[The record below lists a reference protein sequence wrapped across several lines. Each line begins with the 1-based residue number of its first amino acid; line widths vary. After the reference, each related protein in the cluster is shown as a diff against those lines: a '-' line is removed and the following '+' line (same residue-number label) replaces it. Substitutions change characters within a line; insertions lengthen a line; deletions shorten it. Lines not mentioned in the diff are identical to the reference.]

1 MRGLQQASLL
11 KKVQKKF
18 GVTQTSLGS
27 LSESVSI
34 FDPEPLKQIAKE
46 LADQLP
52 NSLARKQSK
61 GYQEATL
68 DRLSSLG
75 KTITA
80 VDGSIVQILAR
91 IAKLAWITVGDGEPT
106 CGYRQS
112 NTTH

>member
-1 MRGLQQASLL
+1 LQPFSLL

-18 GVTQTSLGS
+18 GVARTSLGS

-34 FDPEPLKQIAKE
+34 FDPETLDQIAKE

-52 NSLARKQSK
+52 SSMARKQSK

-80 VDGSIVQILAR
+80 ANGIDYTLNLKS
-91 IAKLAWITVGDGEPT
+91 
-106 CGYRQS
+106 
-112 NTTH
+112 

>member
-1 MRGLQQASLL
+1 LAR
-11 KKVQKKF
+11 
-18 GVTQTSLGS
+18 TSLDS

-52 NSLARKQSK
+52 SSMDRKQSK

-75 KTITA
+75 KIITA

-91 IAKLAWITVGDGEPT
+91 IAKL
-106 CGYRQS
+106 
-112 NTTH
+112 